1 MITLYGAAA
10 SRASRSLL
18 ALEELELPYTQVPL
32 NPWSNAADAERVGRI
47 NPNAR
52 VPALDDEGLILWESM
67 AINLYLADRYGG
79 APFWP
84 QHARERALVYQWS
97 LWSQTEIDVVA
108 RHMARFSDDAEA
120 KGRAEAERLAALAI
134 LDRALAG
141 RQYLLGD
148 AFTLADLNLA
158 ASLSEPGEK
167 GLVDG
172 ELDPADHGLNAVG
185 DWLARC
191 NGRASWER
199 VRSLP

>member
-1 MITLYGAAA
+1 MITLHGAAA

-18 ALEELELPYTQVPL
+18 ALEELGLPYTQVPL
-32 NPWSNAADAERVGRI
+32 NPWSDAADAEPLAGI

-52 VPALDDEGLILWESM
+52 VPVLDDDGVILWESM

-84 QHARERALVYQWS
+84 EHPRDRALVYQWS
-97 LWSQTEIDVVA
+97 LWSQTEIDVLA
-108 RHMARFSDDAEA
+108 RHMARFGDDAEV

-141 RQYLLGD
+141 RPYLLGD

-158 ASLSEPGEK
+158 ATLSEPWEK

-172 ELDPADHGLNAVG
+172 ELDPADHGLSALA

-191 NGRASWER
+191 TGRASWER
-199 VRSLP
+199 VRSLA